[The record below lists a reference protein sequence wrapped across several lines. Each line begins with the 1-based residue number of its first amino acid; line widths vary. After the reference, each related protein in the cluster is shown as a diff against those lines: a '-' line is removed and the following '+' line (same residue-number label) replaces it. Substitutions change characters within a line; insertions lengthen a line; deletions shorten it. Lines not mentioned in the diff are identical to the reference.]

1 MFKLLE
7 YRTFLSKKN
16 GKEYLYAR
24 LLYKNEMVTTIF
36 LPHNEMLEEFLKNNL
51 NEDITEYIYYI
62 PAKDSGLFRPYI
74 KYQ

>member
-16 GKEYLYAR
+16 GNVYFYVR
-24 LLYKNEMVTTIF
+24 LLYKNECVITIF

-51 NEDITEYIYYI
+51 NEDITEYIYYL
-62 PAKDSGLFRPYI
+62 PAKESGLFRPYI
-74 KYQ
+74 KYK